1 MVNTIMLIGRIVSDL
16 EINETKENRN
26 VKTITLAITR
36 SYKNINEEYDID
48 FIPVKLFGSIAENT
62 TKYCKKGDLVGVKG
76 RIERLA
82 KEELTIIAEKISF
95 LSTSKED

>member
-36 SYKNINEEYDID
+36 SYKNINGEYDID

-76 RIERLA
+76 RIEILA
-82 KEELTIIAEKISF
+82 KEGLIIIAEKISF
-95 LSTSKED
+95 LSTSKKD